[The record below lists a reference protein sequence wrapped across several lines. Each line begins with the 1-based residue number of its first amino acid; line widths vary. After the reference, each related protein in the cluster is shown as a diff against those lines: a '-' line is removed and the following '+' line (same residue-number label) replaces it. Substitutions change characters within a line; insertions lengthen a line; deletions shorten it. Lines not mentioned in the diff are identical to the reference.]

1 MFFNSVPSVSVQAA
15 YQGVQQANTAFI
27 DVRTKGEY
35 ASGHAVAAR
44 NVPLDTLG
52 DADITRL
59 APYDA
64 VYVICQSGGRSSA
77 AASMLKKAG
86 VKAVN
91 VSGGTLAW
99 RGEGLPI
106 E

>member
-1 MFFNSVPSVSVQAA
+1 MFFNSIPSVSVKDA
-15 YQGVQQANTAFI
+15 YRNAQESNTDFI

-35 ASGHAVAAR
+35 ASGHAAGAR
-44 NVPLDTLG
+44 NAPLDTLN
-52 DADITRL
+52 DADIDRL
-59 APYDA
+59 KQYNA

-77 AASMLKKAG
+77 ATSVLKKAG

-99 RGEGLPI
+99 RSEGLPMK
-106 E
+106 